1 MRTAYS
7 KGISIISS
15 CQNKEQLQVA
25 RKYIE
30 NFDKMYKDI
39 EFSKKQIGLYNLLN
53 IKLKAYEQTGNKNT

>member
-39 EFSKKQIGLYNLLN
+39 EFSKKLIGVILP
-53 IKLKAYEQTGNKNT
+53 KT

>member
-15 CQNKEQLQVA
+15 CQNMEQLQVA

-39 EFSKKQIGLYNLLN
+39 EFSKKLIGLYNLLN
-53 IKLKAYEQTGNKNT
+53 IKLKAYE

>member
-1 MRTAYS
+1 MKEAYS

-15 CQNKEQLQVA
+15 CQNTEQLQVA

-39 EFSKKQIGLYNLLN
+39 EFSKKLIGLYNLLN
-53 IKLKAYEQTGNKNT
+53 IKLKAYE

>member
-15 CQNKEQLQVA
+15 CQNTEQLQVA

-39 EFSKKQIGLYNLLN
+39 EFSKKLIGLYNLLN
-53 IKLKAYEQTGNKNT
+53 IKLKAYE

>member
-15 CQNKEQLQVA
+15 CQNTEQLQVA

-39 EFSKKQIGLYNLLN
+39 EFSKIYLDV
-53 IKLKAYEQTGNKNT
+53 T

>member
-15 CQNKEQLQVA
+15 CQNMEQLQVA

-39 EFSKKQIGLYNLLN
+39 EISKKLIGLYNLLN
-53 IKLKAYEQTGNKNT
+53 IKLKAYE